1 MDWFAGQKPAND
13 HFKQPNYSK
22 IKVIGSS
29 RPLDHVGMISDLH
42 VPAMNDILV
51 IDDKAELRSI
61 IAATLT
67 HAGYHVRQAAD
78 GRKGIMMVLEER
90 PDLILC
96 DVRMPE
102 MDGYRTLAAIREF
115 RGTAAIPFILMTGSM
130 GRDEFRNA
138 MVCGADDYLLKPFS
152 TRELIA
158 AVRSRLARQTN
169 VQTEVCQRLEVGRE
183 HALPP
188 FFPASTLAGASRAL
202 AAGT

>member
-1 MDWFAGQKPAND
+1 MDWFAGQKPVND
-13 HFKQPNYSK
+13 SFKYPNSSE
-22 IKVIGSS
+22 IKVIGSFGT
-29 RPLDHVGMISDLH
+29 LGHVGMVRVLH
-42 VPAMNDILV
+42 VAAMNNILV
-51 IDDKAELRSI
+51 IDDKAI
-61 IAATLT
+61 VAATLT
-67 HAGYHVRQAAD
+67 YAGYNVRQAAD
-78 GRKGIMMVLEER
+78 GRKGIVMVLEER

-158 AVRSRLARQTN
+158 AVRSRLARQTH
-169 VQTEVCQRLEVGRE
+169 VQTEVCQRLEAGRE
-183 HALPP
+183 DALPP
-188 FFPASTLAGASRAL
+188 FLPVSPVASASLGL
-202 AAGT
+202 AAGI